1 MADDRATSG
10 VTEAETIDLDNIHTD
25 HTPSDLFKVGFVYG
39 LGGGGVTAIIGVRFL
54 VFGNGAQEHA
64 AGIMFFVVSALMLF
78 AGVWCHVKRFRML
91 RNKA

>member
-25 HTPSDLFKVGFVYG
+25 HTPSDLRR
-39 LGGGGVTAIIGVRFL
+39 LCLWAWCGGVTAIIGVRFL

-64 AGIMFFVVSALMLF
+64 PESCSLS
-78 AGVWCHVKRFRML
+78 FRG
-91 RNKA
+91 